1 MQTLI
6 FLLKQ
11 WKLTLLFISLIAVGY
26 LTYKLSENKAELAI
40 KTANI
45 SALNDTVKNYKSKSG
60 LNVAQ
65 MPTIVYNTTE
75 VAKYDP
81 KLVATIKDMGLQL
94 KNVQAIV
101 DVQTETIKKFK
112 ANVTVTPTDTCYN
125 YVDKWTNLSLC
136 TSTDSVFLKT
146 FDKLTTVINKVPKHK
161 FLWWS
166 WGIKGVNVN
175 IISDNPN
182 TEFEYL
188 KFVEI
193 K

>member
-1 MQTLI
+1 MNILI
-6 FLLKQ
+6 FIGKQ
-11 WKLTLLFISLIAVGY
+11 WKLALLVISILVIGFLLNARKADKAALAV
-26 LTYKLSENKAELAI
+26 

-45 SALNDTVKNYKSKSG
+45 EALNDTVKTYKSKAG

-81 KLVATIKDMGLQL
+81 RLVATIKDMGLQL

-175 IISDNPN
+175 IISENPN

-188 KFVEI
+188 KFVEV